1 MPEEK
6 TIFYERVIV
15 MTTLKMISAAQ
26 DRLCYCLTEST
37 REDGSLAYGVRV
49 TSTLFGSSEESAV
62 EDISSDRQTVE
73 NFAELLADN
82 LVLPSTLAEVA
93 EDFVASF
100 FTV

>member
-1 MPEEK
+1 M
-6 TIFYERVIV
+6 FERGII
-15 MTTLKMISAAQ
+15 MTTLKSISTARN
-26 DRLCYCLTEST
+26 RLCYSLTENT

-49 TSTLFGSSEESAV
+49 TTTLFGSSEEAAI

-73 NFAELLADN
+73 SFVELLADN
-82 LVLPSTLAEVA
+82 LVLPSVLTDVA